1 MPNQN
6 QNLSKTKET
15 EITTARASK
24 TVCDPRA
31 ILAKSVAEKSNKTR
45 PITSIALLMT
55 KTKAQWIIW
64 ATSNLPPVRS
74 RPTDKWTLD
83 RTRTTPRL
91 IIRTPPIPDRP
102 ATSQSI
108 GKSPVSIIIQVIIR
122 ITKGGQIMTR
132 RLRILSRT
140 PFNVSIVNSK
150 TMGLVINILNIRSL
164 LKLKG
169 VLIW

>member
-55 KTKAQWIIW
+55 KTKAQ
-64 ATSNLPPVRS
+64 
-74 RPTDKWTLD
+74 
-83 RTRTTPRL
+83 
-91 IIRTPPIPDRP
+91 
-102 ATSQSI
+102 
-108 GKSPVSIIIQVIIR
+108 
-122 ITKGGQIMTR
+122 
-132 RLRILSRT
+132 
-140 PFNVSIVNSK
+140 
-150 TMGLVINILNIRSL
+150 
-164 LKLKG
+164 
-169 VLIW
+169 